1 MKKERLLMEELRLAF
16 MSHHMHT
23 INIPPI
29 YKLAG
34 NSHLPSGNNNIS
46 K

>member
-1 MKKERLLMEELRLAF
+1 MEELRLAF

-34 NSHLPSGNNNIS
+34 NSHLPKNPSGNNNIS